1 MSSVLRRIHSAM
13 SPVALLL
20 AILALMASAAGAGF
34 AAATVGTAQLKNN
47 AVTAQKIKK
56 NAVTTKKIKKNAV
69 TGVKI
74 QDGSVTVADLPAEEA
89 QHAAALGSGGEGD
102 CVWQSGAALI
112 PGLSAPT
119 FRKDRFGTVHLTGIA
134 VVADGAGGDGVC
146 DPSDSGQSSDAI
158 AFTLP
163 AGYVPAK
170 TVIVGNLAS
179 GGAVIIVG
187 AQGLNSPGLVLP
199 PGAVATADTLT
210 GGVLLDNISFQPA
223 GSSVVI
229 PKMTASGRITPG
241 FLKLVGLG

>member
-1 MSSVLRRIHSAM
+1 MTSVLRRLHSAM
-13 SPVALLL
+13 SPVALLI

-34 AAATVGTAQLKNN
+34 AAATIGTAQLKNN

-69 TGVKI
+69 TPDKI
-74 QDGSVTVADLPAEEA
+74 KDGTLTAAELVPNEA
-89 QHAAALGSGGEGD
+89 QHAAVLGNGGEGD
-102 CVWQSGAALI
+102 CVWQSGASLI
-112 PGLSAPT
+112 AGLGGPT
-119 FRKDRFGTVHLTGIA
+119 FRKDRFGTVHLTGI
-134 VVADGAGGDGVC
+134 VIVADGAGGDASC
-146 DPSDSGQSSDAI
+146 DPSDPGQGSDAI

-170 TVIVGNLAS
+170 TLIIGDLGSS
-179 GGAVIIVG
+179 GGTIIVG

-199 PGAVATADTLT
+199 PGAVATASTST
-210 GGVLLDNISFQPA
+210 GGLLLDNISFEPA

-229 PKMTASGRITPG
+229 PKMTASGRISPQ